1 MGGGLYAAL
10 LVAVRSHGN
19 QPNGS
24 AADTQWVGG
33 WPKAHGPL
41 CLGKHQCISSPPSS
55 LEYSPPR
62 DGPPNTRGPLEVLV
76 GIVLGELDSS
86 TPRVSKT
93 IEIYPDKNTR
103 VGSLHKPREYDDRLP
118 PDAGYYLDLVIPRKE
133 ESRKKNTCM
142 FE

>member
-1 MGGGLYAAL
+1 MQSYSRLLVNLPVKLTRIRTLYRGAMGGGLYAAL

-76 GIVLGELDSS
+76 PTFTDFSDFLGSNSSHSRVLF
-86 TPRVSKT
+86 T
-93 IEIYPDKNTR
+93 
-103 VGSLHKPREYDDRLP
+103 
-118 PDAGYYLDLVIPRKE
+118 
-133 ESRKKNTCM
+133 
-142 FE
+142 

>member
-76 GIVLGELDSS
+76 GLTDSYRSSGLSWETSPQTDS
-86 TPRVSKT
+86 TPEASNRSGSGRIELSSKST
-93 IEIYPDKNTR
+93 TFLMWQFLERSNEEQSY
-103 VGSLHKPREYDDRLP
+103 GSRY
-118 PDAGYYLDLVIPRKE
+118 
-133 ESRKKNTCM
+133 
-142 FE
+142 